1 MLFLRE
7 PLETR
12 AIALAHER
20 EHIMARDRLLS
31 LFALVL
37 LIVMPWNPALHW
49 QVRRLRLAIE
59 VDCDARVVYQ
69 RRTISCFCLH
79 RSSSAALSRRQAP
92 ETIIVNARSEITS

>member
-69 RRTISCFCLH
+69 RRTISASASLSAPH
-79 RSSSAALSRRQAP
+79 EWWINDPTERS
-92 ETIIVNARSEITS
+92 NY